1 MQIFTN
7 QQKGENQFMKKQIKW
22 TAALSTAAIMTALTP
37 SFMVPAMAQTTTGW
51 VEENGTWMFYDTD
64 GYYLTDTWKKQDGE
78 WFYLDENGQLA
89 FDRQIDEYY
98 VGTDGKRVI
107 NQWVKVANEDDWYSN
122 DDPEFYWYYYGRDG
136 KATVSKFKVIEE
148 KGYYFDGDGR
158 MVTGLTEI
166 DGATYYFGEHDD
178 GVMKKGWVQLSED
191 NEQPDDELIWR
202 YFDSNGKMV
211 ENQIDKKISGDYYT
225 FTDGKMQ
232 TGWYKLP
239 KEVSGEDATASNADN
254 AGTDAAADAAGADT
268 AAEETPV
275 SAAGY
280 QYYDEDGKR
289 ASGWRTIEGISGLS
303 EEGELYRF
311 YFKNGKPYFSESGI
325 QVFSIGSAKYGFNTK
340 GEMQTELQEVTLA
353 DGSTA
358 NFYFGTDG
366 VMKTGRQTIY
376 NEEEGVNE
384 IWFFHNEGSKKGQ
397 GYHGI
402 RDNVIYEQGRR
413 KQAESDLRYAP
424 AEFEGKKYL
433 VNVSGT
439 IQKASSSSKSASR
452 PDLGNGFR
460 DFKDTS
466 ETIWTV
472 DVNGIIQ

>member
-7 QQKGENQFMKKQIKW
+7 QQKGENQIMRKQIKW
-22 TAALSTAAIMTALTP
+22 TAALSTAVIMTALTP
-37 SFMVPAMAQTTTGW
+37 SFITPAMAQTLTGW
-51 VEENGTWMFYDTD
+51 VEENGGWMFYDTD
-64 GYYLTDTWKKQDGE
+64 GYYLTDTWKKQSGE

-107 NQWVKVANEDDWYSN
+107 NQWVKVANEDDWYS
-122 DDPEFYWYYYGRDG
+122 DSDPEFYWYYYGKDG
-136 KATVSKFKVIEE
+136 KATVSKFKTIEGKE
-148 KGYYFDGDGR
+148 YYFDGEGR
-158 MVTGLTEI
+158 MATGLLEI
-166 DGATYYFGEHDD
+166 DGATYYFGDHGD

-191 NEQPDDELIWR
+191 DDRPDDELNWH

-225 FTDGKMQ
+225 FVDGKMQ

-239 KEVSGEDATASNADN
+239 AEISEDDATASNADS
-254 AGTDAAADAAGADT
+254 GEDS
-268 AAEETPV
+268 AETESSASQV
-275 SAAGY
+275 SAEGY
-280 QYYDEDGKR
+280 QFYDEDGKR
-289 ASGWRTIEGISGLS
+289 ASGWRTIEGISGIS
-303 EEGELYRF
+303 EEGETYQF
-311 YFKNGKPYFSESGI
+311 YFKSGKPYFSETGI
-325 QVFSIGSAKYGFNTK
+325 QVFNIGSGKYGFNSK
-340 GEMQTELQEVTLA
+340 GEMQTGLQVVALD
-353 DGSTA
+353 DGSSA
-358 NFYFGTDG
+358 NYYFGTDG

-376 NEEEGVNE
+376 NEEEGIDE

-413 KQAESDLRYAP
+413 KQADADLRYAP

-466 ETIWTV
+466 ESIWTV
-472 DVNGIIQ
+472 DVNGVIQ